1 MNNIEEIEVSLNQ
14 IKMQIAKTNKI
25 INLHN
30 NPDFNEIIV
39 EGYFKEYTEDLVR
52 SLADPQIANNEAKRQ
67 EVLRTLEGISCL
79 HGYLNSV
86 YQKGKYAKMQLNE
99 HEQELQRQRN
109 EAASG
114 L

>member
-1 MNNIEEIEVSLNQ
+1 MNSIEEIEVSLNEL
-14 IKMQIAKTNKI
+14 KMLIASATKI
-25 INLHN
+25 SELHN
-30 NPDFNEIIV
+30 NPQFQDIIV
-39 EGYFKEYTEDLVR
+39 HGFFKEYPEDLVR
-52 SLADPQIANNEAKRQ
+52 SLAEPQIANNEAKRQ

-86 YQKGKYAKMQLNE
+86 YQKGKYAKMQLDE
-99 HEQELQRQRN
+99 HEQELQRQRS